1 MRNFYIVAY
10 DITDDRLRR
19 RVAKFLE
26 GHGQRLQ
33 YSVFCCRLN
42 QKEFESLSREL
53 AKLISEEEL
62 ATVIFVNAG
71 EVTGRT
77 SQPDIYW
84 LGERR
89 TDCSSHN
96 II

>member
-1 MRNFYIVAY
+1 VAY
-10 DITDDRLRR
+10 DVSDDKLRR
-19 RVAKFLE
+19 KVAKYLE

-42 QKEFESLSREL
+42 SREFESLGRDLSR
-53 AKLISEEEL
+53 LISEEPE

-71 EVTGRT
+71 EVTGRA

-84 LGERR
+84 LGEKKV
-89 TDCSSHN
+89 DCSSN
-96 II
+96 NVV